1 MAKVKVLDFWA
12 QWCNPCR
19 AMLPAIESLM
29 EEHNHEGSDIEIS
42 KIDVDTNPELTEQ
55 YSIRSIPTLI
65 FLKDGEEFD
74 RKSGVQSKEKIVSKI
89 NEALSV

>member
-12 QWCNPCR
+12 QWCGPCR
-19 AMLPAIESLM
+19 AMGPAIESLM
-29 EEHNHEGSDIEIS
+29 EEHNHEGSDVEIL

-55 YSIRSIPTLI
+55 YNIRSIPTLI